1 MQTLF
6 QDAKA
11 LSSLAIPIVL
21 GMSASVLI
29 ALVDTLMLAPLGK
42 LPLAAAGLNDRIG
55 LNLVFRDLRVYL
67 DDQRSYGRSPW
78 RGGS

>member
-42 LPLAAAGLNDRIG
+42 LPLAAGLDRIG
-55 LNLVFRDLRVYL
+55 LDLVFRDLRVHL
-67 DDQRSYGRSPW
+67 DDQRSYG
-78 RGGS
+78 

>member
-42 LPLAAAGLNDRIG
+42 LPLAAGLTTG
-55 LNLVFRDLRVYL
+55 LVLIWY
-67 DDQRSYGRSPW
+67 SGIYG
-78 RGGS
+78 